1 LILTSTSFINI
12 HYLHIFSY
20 IITGVLPDKI
30 PFVSERVKVRVPT
43 ADDILK
49 MLSDQEEML
58 MIQDENNK
66 KDKKRKERGEAD
78 ENKDQE

>member
-1 LILTSTSFINI
+1 
-12 HYLHIFSY
+12 
-20 IITGVLPDKI
+20 
-30 PFVSERVKVRVPT
+30 
-43 ADDILK
+43 

-58 MIQDENNK
+58 MIRDENNK

>member
-1 LILTSTSFINI
+1 MNI
-12 HYLHIFSY
+12 HYLHIFSH
-20 IITGVLPDKI
+20 IISGVLPDKI

-58 MIQDENNK
+58 IIQDENNK
-66 KDKKRKERGEAD
+66 KEKKRKERGEAD
-78 ENKDQE
+78 EKKDEE